1 MIAMIPIPTNDDEPL
16 SGRLGFLEP
25 RARWLLRRIVD
36 GGVVGLSEPAR
47 GLSSILGRRLH
58 RRTRDALR
66 AHFDTG
72 TRR

>member
-1 MIAMIPIPTNDDEPL
+1 
-16 SGRLGFLEP
+16 
-25 RARWLLRRIVD
+25 
-36 GGVVGLSEPAR
+36 VGLSEPAR